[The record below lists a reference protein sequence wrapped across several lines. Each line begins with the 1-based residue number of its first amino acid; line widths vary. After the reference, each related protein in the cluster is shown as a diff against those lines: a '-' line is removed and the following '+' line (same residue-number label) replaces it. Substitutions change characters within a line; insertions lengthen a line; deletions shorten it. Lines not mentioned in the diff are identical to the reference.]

1 VTVEDF
7 KQELGEILS
16 KLDDLSDIDIDVEG
30 LSNYKRESVWLAQI
44 RIEDIAFKL
53 KELIVDIR
61 TF

>member
-1 VTVEDF
+1 MTVEDF